1 MLGMN
6 PSPPSDDDERGDKFT
21 QRAILTFLMGEFPA
35 RHSEASLWWM
45 GLGSTDDLDEAI
57 KMLDLVGLLWRD
69 GSALVPTA
77 AARHFDWLELS

>member
-1 MLGMN
+1 
-6 PSPPSDDDERGDKFT
+6 
-21 QRAILTFLMGEFPA
+21 
-35 RHSEASLWWM
+35 M

-57 KMLDLVGLLWRD
+57 KTLDLVGLLWRD

>member
-1 MLGMN
+1 M
-6 PSPPSDDDERGDKFT
+6 DEDQRGDKAI

-45 GLGSTDDLDEAI
+45 GLGDTDALDEAI
-57 KMLDLVGLLWRD
+57 KMLDLVGLIWRD

-77 AARHFDWLELS
+77 AARHFEWLELS